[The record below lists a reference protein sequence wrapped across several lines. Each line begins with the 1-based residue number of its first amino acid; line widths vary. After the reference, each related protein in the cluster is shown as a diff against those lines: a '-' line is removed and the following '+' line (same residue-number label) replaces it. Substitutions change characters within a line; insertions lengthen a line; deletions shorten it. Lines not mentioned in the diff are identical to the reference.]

1 VAVNQAHCQGEG
13 RGFESRRPLQPAK
26 FLVDALQGARSHP
39 SPPFRTAT
47 THLDAMLFTWMTKS
61 RGSGWPWREASDSSP
76 GRLIAR
82 PVETSDTLTS
92 AGRETVLW
100 AIDQLRR
107 LFEDEWLAD
116 AGSDGVDIMTSWMFS
131 PTNTSEHV
139 Q

>member
-1 VAVNQAHCQGEG
+1 VDDEVAREWLAVARGE
-13 RGFESRRPLQPAK
+13 RQFT
-26 FLVDALQGARSHP
+26 GA
-39 SPPFRTAT
+39 
-47 THLDAMLFTWMTKS
+47 
-61 RGSGWPWREASDSSP
+61 
-76 GRLIAR
+76 LIAR

-131 PTNTSEHV
+131 PTKPSEHV
-139 Q
+139 